1 MWSIFIFV
9 LYFPPFPPTSE
20 YIWSTK
26 FVVKAVQNM
35 NCKHLRIRTK
45 KGVHYKYCI
54 LLKKEVTDECYNC
67 INKEYKC
74 TKFLNN
80 CAKVS
85 LQKKKCTIKGHKY
98 SKITKLERNRT
109 SIFTDDLDH
118 CIICGNNKDNLHE
131 IIYGKNRL
139 NSMKYGFVIPLCFN
153 HHVGNRGI
161 HNNRELDLYYK
172 RKCQEYFE
180 NNIGSRLEFI
190 RIFGKSYL

>member
-35 NCKHLRIRTK
+35 NCKHLRVRTK
-45 KGVHYKYCI
+45 KRVHYKYCT
-54 LLKKEVTDECYNC
+54 LLKKIITDECYNC
-67 INKEYKC
+67 IQKEYK
-74 TKFLNN
+74 TKNVKNSFYKLN
-80 CAKVS
+80 V
-85 LQKKKCTIKGHKY
+85 HKS
-98 SKITKLERNRT
+98 SKISKLERNRT
-109 SIFTDDLDH
+109 SIFTDDLEH
-118 CIICGNNKDNLHE
+118 CIVCGNNKDNLHE

-161 HNNRELDLYYK
+161 HYNRELDLYYK
-172 RKCQEYFE
+172 KKCQEYFE
-180 NNIGSRLEFI
+180 NNIGNRLEFI
-190 RIFGKSYL
+190 KIFGKSYL

>member
-1 MWSIFIFV
+1 
-9 LYFPPFPPTSE
+9 
-20 YIWSTK
+20 
-26 FVVKAVQNM
+26 M
-35 NCKHLRIRTK
+35 NCKNLRIRTK
-45 KGVHYKYCI
+45 KGVHYKYCT
-54 LLKKEVTDECYNC
+54 LLKKIITDECYNC
-67 INKEYKC
+67 INKEYK
-74 TKFLNN
+74 TKNVKNSFYKKSTLN
-80 CAKVS
+80 V
-85 LQKKKCTIKGHKY
+85 HKS
-98 SKITKLERNRT
+98 SKISKLERNRT
-109 SIFTDDLDH
+109 SIFTDDLEH
-118 CIICGNNKDNLHE
+118 CIICGNKKDNLHE

>member
-1 MWSIFIFV
+1 MWSIFVFV
-9 LYFPPFPPTSE
+9 LYFPSFPPTSE

-35 NCKHLRIRTK
+35 NCKNLRIRTK

-54 LLKKEVTDECYNC
+54 LLKKIITDECYNC
-67 INKEYKC
+67 INKEYKEFKKLS
-74 TKFLNN
+74 TKNVN
-80 CAKVS
+80 KS
-85 LQKKKCTIKGHKY
+85 NKRN

-118 CIICGNNKDNLHE
+118 CIVCGNNKDNLHE